1 VAENFKPLNKNRP
14 SMQTPATGAL
24 PPAGHQRD
32 EELKRRTDALE
43 AKAAETH
50 AEVQTINPDV
60 MDVERELAGHFN
72 SLDIT
77 NKDARYVYKWVN
89 FVSNGGIMLRQAV
102 APPERW
108 EVVTGDAKEAAE
120 LRQVD
125 GTRKLGDVMLVRMPK
140 ERYAILEKVQAQ
152 KAARQHEGLE
162 ANIREVAA
170 KRGKGKIR
178 VYNNDDMPENVRR
191 AIEHPSPGAVDAMR
205 GAMAAQDKF
214 DSALRDGSLAV

>member
-1 VAENFKPLNKNRP
+1 MAENFKPLSKNRP

-24 PPAGHQRD
+24 PPAGHART
-32 EELKRRTDALE
+32 EELKRRGDALE

-50 AEVQTINPDV
+50 ADVQAINPDNF
-60 MDVERELAGHFN
+60 DVERELAGRFN
-72 SLDIT
+72 ALDIT
-77 NKDARYVYKWVN
+77 NKNDAYVYKWVN

-140 ERYAILEKVQAQ
+140 TRYAVLEKVQAER
-152 KAARQHEGLE
+152 AARQHQGLE
-162 ANIREVAA
+162 ANMRQIAA
-170 KRGKGKIR
+170 KSKIR
-178 VYNNDDMPENVRR
+178 VYSNEDMPDSVRKV
-191 AIEHPSPGAVDAMR
+191 IERPSHGAVEAMR

-214 DSALRDGSLAV
+214 EGALRDGSIAV